1 MTALQFE
8 TPRAIPPQIPA
19 NDAHA
24 AAFPITLAD
33 EFRFLASQCQAQ
45 AEGDHRDQDR
55 QFIAG
60 LVAQLAVLGG
70 PDAENTAGLLADEA
84 SRCTQGELADLIRL
98 AGTAL
103 RHGARIIEGKM
114 RRRGFTVGETA

>member
-1 MTALQFE
+1 MSAPSIPTAFE
-8 TPRAIPPQIPA
+8 AV
-19 NDAHA
+19 
-24 AAFPITLAD
+24 FPITLAD
-33 EFRFLASQCQAQ
+33 EFRFLAAQCRAQ

-70 PDAENTAGLLADEA
+70 PDAANTSSLLSIEACRCKPDE
-84 SRCTQGELADLIRL
+84 LPDLIRL

-103 RHGARIIEGKM
+103 RHGARVIEGKI
-114 RRRGFTVGETA
+114 RRRAA